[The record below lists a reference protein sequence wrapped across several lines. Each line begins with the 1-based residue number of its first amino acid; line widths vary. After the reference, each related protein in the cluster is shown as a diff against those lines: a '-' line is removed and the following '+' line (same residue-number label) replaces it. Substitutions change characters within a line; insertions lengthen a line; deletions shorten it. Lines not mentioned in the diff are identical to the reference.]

1 VLGSAA
7 TVADL
12 GRHFGDTLY
21 AAEVDYLVAQEWANS
36 AEDIL
41 WRRTKCG
48 LHMSPSQRETV
59 SDYLRNA
66 LGAHD
71 STR

>member
-21 AAEVDYLVAQEWANS
+21 AAEVDYLVAQEWATS
-36 AEDIL
+36 VEDIL

-48 LHMSPSQRETV
+48 LHVSPSQRETLAA
-59 SDYLRNA
+59 YLRNA
-66 LGAHD
+66 PGVHD
-71 STR
+71 SMR